1 MVGQNNFNND
11 ANLGQNNFSSNEFSG
26 ISSINSN
33 NKLQNNNQNNNNN
46 NKPSTDSGDKKLNNR
61 SNSCTKLSEK
71 INNVI
76 MGTSD
81 KIDCNDLEISII
93 GAKNDGHVSYHVKTL
108 YNDQVYNV
116 FRSVNDFQELQVS
129 LQKLFP
135 KLLIPENTSSYV
147 QNIN

>member
-1 MVGQNNFNND
+1 
-11 ANLGQNNFSSNEFSG
+11 
-26 ISSINSN
+26 
-33 NKLQNNNQNNNNN
+33 
-46 NKPSTDSGDKKLNNR
+46 
-61 SNSCTKLSEK
+61 
-71 INNVI
+71 